1 MTINFV
7 PGEVNN
13 SPYSVLQGL
22 WKSHHI
28 IAYGSGNNLII
39 YTTTTD
45 SATKNKKS
53 DHLQTIYLEADPYAI
68 DINSSNGL
76 IVISIGNNIVVYK
89 PVNEY
94 MLKPQ
99 WTHALEFDN
108 VDSTLIS
115 CLQWAPLEDELI
127 VGSKESLTL
136 YHIYDEYG
144 SLKYEK
150 RWNSVQSNPITNIK
164 ITNNSNKII
173 TISGNYER
181 LVKVWSRINYGENTL
196 FELSYLNHPLNTY
209 VTDLKWKF
217 RIPSDSIS
225 TVDSSMA
232 NIKNI
237 RGYIDN
243 GNDDNDI
250 IYTLTNDNILRVWA
264 AYEFS
269 GHSHFRSWA
278 SLDLTG
284 CFDDDEI
291 ISIVTI
297 DNFHL
302 QKTLIPQIET
312 GQGSSRIFKYFEN
325 QNLNDLDLL
334 FVVSKKGKIAIYS
347 ILNISLTPPNA
358 IKFERLDQSN
368 MCFDKNSFPNG
379 INNTKFETLTKEV
392 IQSEEFLINLKPIIF
407 PELEFLDNSS
417 NSTGLSILIHDR
429 LKNTIRFNVF
439 DFQNILKSD
448 SSVLGAKLINKFQG
462 HTKSIQKLVRS
473 NSSFSSNNI
482 LFSILNFPE
491 HNYLW
496 EPLLIGTS
504 NTQSMSI
511 TKKFQIN
518 LNNGCS
524 KTNEKSEGI
533 WDSVLLNDVE
543 PPNKIGR
550 HHLVVALEK
559 SGLISLWDC
568 NALTLDIRNASLLE
582 RLEILSSN
590 NERVVQEPRAFVITE
605 FPKESCDSKEYCIIA
620 IFENDL
626 VRAWKLIIES
636 NNKQPMSISLKS
648 LSINNLPQNEKI
660 HQIALIDS
668 FVSKGERNLISVIDK
683 KDRVKFFAIDF
694 AKSRDSL
701 EWVETY
707 RLHTNISEASKIHGA
722 SIINKFAIVDKT
734 GSRLTI
740 WDTNSGV
747 LEYEETFDESYGA
760 VTDLDW
766 TFITS
771 SSEKLT
777 SNAILS
783 VGFLRFVLLY
793 TQLRYDYTNKIPTFG
808 VLKKIDISDYTS
820 HEIGDLIWLDD
831 GYLVIGCGNQFF
843 IDDKWVKL
851 GSSTNSSLDSTI
863 RQLMVGYTNKANE
876 ENEAND
882 EAQNKA
888 KSTND
893 LVYDI
898 EQLVRILNGPLPV
911 YHPQFLIQCLFMS
924 QISLVKDVL
933 VRLFQI
939 LRKGDPI
946 QWDLS
951 MDLTNE
957 VFENNESRQSGAST
971 PSLSNKIDIINDA
984 LTSKFDSSGIHIFSS
999 FNDNLLDL
1007 LIEKLMKTS
1016 LPLLTRHQQITLISI
1031 ISIVRELEKYVIA
1044 LDENGLRFLLGL
1056 KLFQLSSKQ
1065 SKLTTRDISWA
1076 LHSDNKEMLL
1086 TMVEAYY
1093 KNRLKWDNVKQT
1105 GLVYWVETIRLTK
1118 IIESSARNEF
1128 SDTRD
1133 PSGRVSLFYLAIRK
1147 KQVLIGL
1154 WRTVSHSEQQKMLK
1168 FLANDFNE
1176 QRWKSAAL
1184 KNAYVLMGKH
1194 RYIDAAYFFLLAD
1207 ALKDCCNVIATKLND
1222 VQLAIAIAKI
1232 YAATSK
1238 GTISEKEIIKNL
1250 IENYMVPEVL
1260 KNGDRWIT
1268 SWIFWELE
1276 ENEISIQALI
1286 KSPIEIIKQHK
1297 SKFSDDCYKYY
1308 ISKITPQFSSMSFL
1322 KDDPVLVIL
1331 FHALRQKTV
1340 KYLKGSLSI
1349 APEEEFNF
1357 IIKVCSIYTRMG
1369 CDYLAVVLI
1378 RNWSFVKYD
1387 ESKNEIKW
1395 SNNTPTNTNT
1405 NQLNEKQNTLSFTEN
1420 GIHPESMAQKIKAQP
1435 PPPTAFEE
1443 PDMSAFDFGF

>member
-39 YTTTTD
+39 YATTTD
-45 SATKNKKS
+45 STKHKKS

-68 DINSSNGL
+68 DVNSSNGF
-76 IVISIGNNIVVYK
+76 IVISIGNSIVVYK
-89 PVNEY
+89 PLHEY

-99 WTHALEFDN
+99 WSHALEFDN
-108 VDSTLIS
+108 VDSTMIS

-127 VGSKESLTL
+127 VGSKESLAL

-144 SLKYEK
+144 SLRYEK
-150 RWNSVQSNPITNIK
+150 RWHSIQANPIINIK

-173 TISGNYER
+173 TLSGNYER

-209 VTDLKWKF
+209 VTDLKWKY
-217 RIPSDSIS
+217 RIPSDSIN

-269 GHSHFRSWA
+269 GHNHFRSWA
-278 SLDLTG
+278 SLDLSE
-284 CFDDDEI
+284 CFVDDEI
-291 ISIVTI
+291 ISMVTI

-302 QKTLIPQIET
+302 QKTLIPQIEA
-312 GQGSSRIFKYFEN
+312 GNGSSNIYKYFEN
-325 QNLNDLDLL
+325 QKLNDLDLL
-334 FVVSKKGKIAIYS
+334 FVISKQGKVAIYS

-368 MCFDKNSFPNG
+368 MSFDKNSFPNG
-379 INNTKFETLTKEV
+379 INYTKFENLTKEI

-407 PELEFLDNSS
+407 PELEFLDGSDD
-417 NSTGLSILIHDR
+417 STGLSILIHDR
-429 LKNTIRFNVF
+429 LKNTIRFNAF
-439 DFQNILKSD
+439 DFKNILKSD
-448 SSVLGAKLINKFQG
+448 SSILGAKLIDKFQG
-462 HTKSIQKLVRS
+462 HTKSIRKLVKS
-473 NSSFSSNNI
+473 NSSSASNNI
-482 LFSILNFPE
+482 VFSILNFPE

-496 EPLLIGTS
+496 EPLLIGSS
-504 NTQSMSI
+504 NTESMTI
-511 TKKFQIN
+511 TKKFQVN
-518 LNNGCS
+518 LKHGSNI
-524 KTNEKSEGI
+524 NEKNQGI
-533 WDSVLLNDVE
+533 WDSVLLNDIE

-559 SGLISLWDC
+559 NGLISLWDC
-568 NALTLDIRNASLLE
+568 NALTLDIQEAALLE
-582 RLEILSSN
+582 RLEILNSIS
-590 NERVVQEPRAFVITE
+590 ERIIREPRAFVITE
-605 FPKESCDSKEYCIIA
+605 FPSESNHTKEYCIIG

-626 VRAWKLIIES
+626 VKAWKLII
-636 NNKQPMSISLKS
+636 NINTQPLSTSLKP
-648 LSINNLPQNEKI
+648 LNINNLPQDEKI

-668 FVSKGERNLISVIDK
+668 FESKGERNLVSVIDK
-683 KDRVKFFAIDF
+683 QDKVKFFAINF

-701 EWVETY
+701 EWIETY
-707 RLHTNISEASKIHGA
+707 RLHTNISEATKIHGA

-740 WDTNSGV
+740 WDTKSGV
-747 LEYEETFDESYGA
+747 LEYEETFDDSYGA

-771 SSEKLT
+771 SSERLT

-793 TQLRYDYTNKIPTFG
+793 TQLRYDYTNKIPTFA
-808 VLKKIDISDYTS
+808 VLKKIDISNYTS

-851 GSSTNSSLDSTI
+851 GSSANNSLDSTI
-863 RQLMVGYTNKANE
+863 RQLMVGYTNK
-876 ENEAND
+876 ENED
-882 EAQNKA
+882 YDSSQKET

-893 LVYDI
+893 LIYDI

-911 YHPQFLIQCLFMS
+911 YHPQFLIQCLFMH
-924 QISLVKDVL
+924 QISLVKDVF

-939 LRKGDPI
+939 LRKGDSI

-971 PSLSNKIDIINDA
+971 PSLSSKIDIINDA
-984 LTSKFDSSGIHIFSS
+984 FSSKFDSSGIHIFNS

-1007 LIEKLMKTS
+1007 LIEKLMKIS

-1031 ISIVRELEKYVIA
+1031 ISIVKELGKYLMS
-1044 LDENGLRFLLGL
+1044 LDENGLRFLMGF

-1086 TMVEAYY
+1086 TMVEEYF
-1093 KNRLKWDNVKQT
+1093 KNRLKWENVKQI

-1118 IIESSARNEF
+1118 IMESCARNEF

-1154 WRTVSHSEQQKMLK
+1154 WRTVSHTEQQKMLK

-1176 QRWKSAAL
+1176 SRWKSAAL

-1207 ALKDCCNVIATKLND
+1207 ALKDCCNIIATKLND

-1232 YAATSK
+1232 YSATSK
-1238 GTISEKEIIKNL
+1238 GTISEGEIIKNL

-1276 ENEISIQALI
+1276 EHEISIQALI
-1286 KSPIEIIKQHK
+1286 KSPIEIINHHK
-1297 SKFSDDCYKYY
+1297 AKFSDDCSKNY
-1308 ISKITPQFSSMSFL
+1308 ISKITPRFSSMSFL
-1322 KDDPVLVIL
+1322 KDDPVLIIL

-1340 KYLKGSLSI
+1340 KYMKGSLSI
-1349 APEEEFNF
+1349 APDEEFNF

-1378 RNWSFVKYD
+1378 RNWSFLKYD

-1395 SNNTPTNTNT
+1395 SNNTTENT
-1405 NQLNEKQNTLSFTEN
+1405 NQSNEQQKTLSFTEN
-1420 GIHPESMAQKIKAQP
+1420 GIHPENMTQKIKAQP
-1435 PPPTAFEE
+1435 PPPTAFQE